1 MSPSNKLKLA
11 DDGDTNKLIK
21 LKGDEAKTYKLTKAL
36 GIKYCYAM
44 IKPFPEWTGLLDSAK
59 KKDDLADALL
69 QGLKYLDIEY
79 INDETSKQIIEN
91 LQETKKVI
99 SRKPTE
105 KQLSKRNGLSK
116 SNIKYLLCEYKKHNP
131 ESNIHEYICSNNKI
145 HYSIIKQY
153 NSIDECLLFL

>member
-1 MSPSNKLKLA
+1 MA
-11 DDGDTNKLIK
+11 
-21 LKGDEAKTYKLTKAL
+21 TKA
-36 GIKYCYAM
+36 
-44 IKPFPEWTGLLDSAK
+44 
-59 KKDDLADALL
+59 
-69 QGLKYLDIEY
+69 
-79 INDETSKQIIEN
+79 
-91 LQETKKVI
+91 QETKKVI

-153 NSIDECLLFL
+153 NSQENKSNIY